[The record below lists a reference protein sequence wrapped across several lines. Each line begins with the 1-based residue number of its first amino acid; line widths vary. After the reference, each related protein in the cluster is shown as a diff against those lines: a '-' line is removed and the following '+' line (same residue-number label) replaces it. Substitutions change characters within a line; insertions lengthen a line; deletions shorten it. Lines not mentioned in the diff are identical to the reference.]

1 MALNKQMIKLT
12 LRMAQ
17 PFISN
22 RGAVATIS
30 GARFGFA
37 RNVRSSGGGGATDQ
51 GEKREEKREYSPMRS
66 QPVAAAASQ
75 KHIQAKAFEVF
86 DPKKSKYGLVREE
99 QIQET
104 IKKRVDAP
112 DYLKNEQKFKDL
124 TDKVYQVENPVEV
137 KERMLLLEE
146 SKREK
151 EQKHKRMKI
160 EDQKKNKQLQISDR
174 DPIAKKVAM
183 IEHQRQLQTFDRFNE
198 DFVTAYMAEREYK
211 NIKKMN
217 QEAAQAGSIDQFIN
231 VSNVESFN
239 KPERVSKRLSRM
251 GICSRRIAEKLIE
264 QGMIKVD
271 GKTIN
276 ENTSVTNENLLQVS
290 AKTGV
295 YTPVKENTRIWL
307 FHKPMNMVTTHSD
320 PQGRVTVFQ
329 RLKDLGLDIPHVISV
344 GRLDYLS
351 EGLLILTND
360 GDLARTLELPL
371 YRLERVIIIP
381 LMLKPIVLPCESL
394 RKNVQ

>member
-1 MALNKQMIKLT
+1 MIKLT

-22 RGAVATIS
+22 RGAAATIS

-66 QPVAAAASQ
+66 QPVAAAGASQ

-99 QIQET
+99 QVQET

>member
-1 MALNKQMIKLT
+1 MIKLT

-37 RNVRSSGGGGATDQ
+37 RNVRSSGGGSTDQ
-51 GEKREEKREYSPMRS
+51 GEKREEKREYSPMKS
-66 QPVAAAASQ
+66 QPAAASQ
-75 KHIQAKAFEVF
+75 KYVQAKAFEVF

-99 QIQET
+99 QVQET

>member
-1 MALNKQMIKLT
+1 MIKLT

-22 RGAVATIS
+22 RGAAATIS

-66 QPVAAAASQ
+66 QPVAAAGASQ

>member
-1 MALNKQMIKLT
+1 MIKLT

-22 RGAVATIS
+22 RGATTVSA
-30 GARFGFA
+30 ARFGFA
-37 RNVRSSGGGGATDQ
+37 RNVRSSGGGATDQ
-51 GEKREEKREYSPMRS
+51 GEKREEKREYSPMKS
-66 QPVAAAASQ
+66 QPAAAASQ
-75 KHIQAKAFEVF
+75 KYVQAKAFEVF

-276 ENTSVTNENLLQVS
+276 ENTSVTNENLL
-290 AKTGV
+290 
-295 YTPVKENTRIWL
+295 
-307 FHKPMNMVTTHSD
+307 
-320 PQGRVTVFQ
+320 
-329 RLKDLGLDIPHVISV
+329 
-344 GRLDYLS
+344 
-351 EGLLILTND
+351 
-360 GDLARTLELPL
+360 
-371 YRLERVIIIP
+371 
-381 LMLKPIVLPCESL
+381 
-394 RKNVQ
+394 